1 MLFSST
7 LVSLRSDTR
16 CATQAPKSVHR
27 SPPPPPRMMTKWPP
41 KELGKHRGVRSVGSV
56 HRISHVVFGKGPA
69 DGQQPTPDDHTTP
82 WTPSNRDL
90 FERASEPLAAAAASF
105 LLIRLSA
112 ETGCEL
118 QIVREPR
125 THSRSLIDV
134 GSTQPIAG
142 QLNSAGL
149 AVGAVA
155 S

>member
-27 SPPPPPRMMTKWPP
+27 SPSPQRMMTKWPP
-41 KELGKHRGVRSVGSV
+41 KELGKHRGIRSVGSV
-56 HRISHVVFGKGPA
+56 HRISHVVLSKGLA
-69 DGQQPTPDDHTTP
+69 DEQQPTPDDHTTP

-90 FERASEPLAAAAASF
+90 IERASEPLAAAADV
-105 LLIRLSA
+105 LLAHQALA
-112 ETGCEL
+112 ETGSEL
-118 QIVREPR
+118 QIVRKPR
-125 THSRSLIDV
+125 TRSRSLIDV
-134 GSTQPIAG
+134 GPAQPIAG

-149 AVGAVA
+149 AIGVVA

>member
-16 CATQAPKSVHR
+16 CATQAPQKR
-27 SPPPPPRMMTKWPP
+27 PPFSSPPPRMMTKWPP

-56 HRISHVVFGKGPA
+56 HRFSHVVFGKGPA

-90 FERASEPLAAAAASF
+90 IERASEPLAAAAD
-105 LLIRLSA
+105 
-112 ETGCEL
+112 
-118 QIVREPR
+118 IVREPR